1 MTKKILHIAG
11 CAKFI
16 PPFINTVKEEFI
28 FEEHEFLLTG
38 GGEESDL
45 INEKNVEIFSGKTL
59 YSKLN
64 YYIRVILKMHQAD
77 KIILHSLFNLRLVQ
91 ILFFTPWLLK
101 KCYWIMWGGDLYSY
115 QLSKRNWR
123 WQISEFF
130 RRPVIKNIGHLVT
143 YIEGDVQL
151 AREWYGAKGKYN
163 ECLMYTSNLYKEYKS
178 SKRKADTINI
188 QVGNSADPTNNHIE
202 VLKKLVP
209 YKDQDIC
216 IYAPLSY
223 GSKAYAE
230 TIISEGE
237 RLFGSKFKP
246 LTKSM
251 PFDDYL
257 TFLGSIDIAI
267 FNHKRQQA
275 MGNTI
280 TLLGLGKTLYMRSDT
295 TQWDFF
301 KNKGIEIGDVEKLN
315 TLEYQ
320 NIIENTHIVKEY
332 FSQSNYIKQL
342 DCLFN

>member
-1 MTKKILHIAG
+1 MTKKILHLAN

-16 PPFINTVKEEFI
+16 PPFINIVKGEFN
-28 FEEHEFLLTG
+28 FEEHDFLLTSEG
-38 GGEESDL
+38 KESDL
-45 INEKNVEIFSGKTL
+45 INEKNVEIFFGKTL

-64 YYIRVILKMHQAD
+64 YYIRVIIKMHQAD

-101 KCYWIMWGGDLYSY
+101 KCYWIMWGGDLYSHK
-115 QLSKRNWR
+115 LSVRNRR
-123 WQISEFF
+123 WKIGEFF

-143 YIEGDVQL
+143 YIEGDLQF
-151 AREWYGAKGKYN
+151 ARKWYGARGQYH
-163 ECLMYTSNLYKEYKS
+163 ECLMYTSNLYKEYRFPK
-178 SKRKADTINI
+178 KKANTINI
-188 QVGNSADPTNNHIE
+188 QVGNSADSTNNHME
-202 VLKKLVP
+202 VLEKLVP

-216 IYAPLSY
+216 IYVPLSY
-223 GSKAYAE
+223 GSQVYAE
-230 TIISEGE
+230 TIISEGK

-246 LTKSM
+246 LTKIM

-280 TLLGLGKTLYMRSDT
+280 TLLGLGKTIYMRSDT
-295 TQWDFF
+295 TQWNFF
-301 KNKGIEIGDVEKLN
+301 KSKGIEIKDVEKLY
-315 TLEYQ
+315 TLEYE
-320 NIIENTHIVKEY
+320 NIIENTRIVKEY
-332 FSQSNYIKQL
+332 FSLCNYIKQL